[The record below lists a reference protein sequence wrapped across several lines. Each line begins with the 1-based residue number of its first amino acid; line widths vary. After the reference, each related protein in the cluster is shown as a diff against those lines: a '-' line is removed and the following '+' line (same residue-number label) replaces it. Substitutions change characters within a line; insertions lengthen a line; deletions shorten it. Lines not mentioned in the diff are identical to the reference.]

1 MGNRLKSRKFWVAVI
16 TPLVIIFT
24 RVVGLEL
31 DNNAI
36 VSISGVV
43 SAYILGEAYVDS
55 RRN

>member
-36 VSISGVV
+36 ISISGVV

-55 RRN
+55 KRN